1 MPSNETTNQRWDYQT
16 TSYNTAGSHW
26 TQGLNC
32 QCYSRAR
39 ALGLMTAVLYLSLI
53 FLVTSNVRVFIFSW
67 VRCTIAFG
75 CELLA
80 RSFSKPSKSPGCL
93 AKSLLYVLSQLSQLV
108 TLLSVSTYVW
118 EVPLMWPGLFQILVM
133 SHLSFPSSPPS
144 STADICLTYQLLPSS
159 VVLRI
164 NQHACLVN

>member
-1 MPSNETTNQRWDYQT
+1 M
-16 TSYNTAGSHW
+16 
-26 TQGLNC
+26 GLSDHIL
-32 QCYSRAR
+32 QYSWQSLNPGLKLPVLLWSR
-39 ALGLMTAVLYLSLI
+39 ALGLMTVVSLP
-53 FLVTSNVRVFIFSW
+53 FFHLLVTSNVRVFIFSW

-118 EVPLMWPGLFQILVM
+118 EVPLIWPGLFQILVM

-164 NQHACLVN
+164 NQHARLVN